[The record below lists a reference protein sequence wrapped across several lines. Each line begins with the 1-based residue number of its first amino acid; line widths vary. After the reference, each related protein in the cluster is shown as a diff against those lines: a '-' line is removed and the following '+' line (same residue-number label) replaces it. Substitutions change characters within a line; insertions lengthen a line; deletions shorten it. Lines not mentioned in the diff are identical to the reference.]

1 MDCVNC
7 KFRSRTAN
15 YLNNEELGYMSSNC
29 AVVKHKAGEIIIKE
43 GMHSTHVAYIKSGL
57 AKVHKE
63 AGPEGIETILKL
75 SGAGSYIGIQ
85 TVLADPVHQF
95 SVTCLENSELCY
107 IDIHSFRE
115 LLRRNPAFSYE
126 TILYLCQDEL
136 QHFNRLIS
144 LSNRQVNG
152 RIAHAILCFSSLRG
166 KEEDIFTLPL
176 TRMEIGSLV
185 NASRES
191 VSRVL
196 QDLHQSGI
204 IRLKG
209 RKLEIL
215 DRSLLNVL
223 ARKG

>member
-7 KFRSRTAN
+7 KFRSRTAS

-95 SVTCLENSELCY
+95 SVTCLDDSELCY

-152 RIAHAILCFSSLRG
+152 RIAHALLCFSSLRG
-166 KEEDIFTLPL
+166 EQENQFTLPL
-176 TRMEIGSLV
+176 SRTEIGSLV

-196 QDLHQSGI
+196 QNFHQSGI
-204 IRLKG
+204 IELNGKKLVILNRAMLNTLALKG
-209 RKLEIL
+209 
-215 DRSLLNVL
+215 
-223 ARKG
+223 

>member
-7 KFRSRTAN
+7 KFRSRTAH
-15 YLNNEELGYMSSNC
+15 YLNSEELTYMASNC
-29 AVVKHKAGEIIIKE
+29 AVVKHRAGEVIIKE

-63 AGPEGIETILKL
+63 AGAGGVETILKL
-75 SGAGSYIGIQ
+75 SGSGSYIGIQ

-95 SVTCLENSELCY
+95 SVTCLEDSELCY

-115 LLRRNPAFSYE
+115 LLRRNASFSYE
-126 TILYLCQDEL
+126 TIIYLCRDEL
-136 QHFNRLIS
+136 QHFQRLIS

-152 RIAHAILCFSSLRG
+152 RIAHAILCFSELRG
-166 KEEDIFTLPL
+166 SREDSFLLPL
-176 TRMEIGSLV
+176 SRAEIGNLV

-191 VSRVL
+191 VSRVV

-204 IRLKG
+204 IRLRG
-209 RKLEIL
+209 RKLEII
-215 DRSLLNVL
+215 DRERLTKL
-223 ARKG
+223 ARSG